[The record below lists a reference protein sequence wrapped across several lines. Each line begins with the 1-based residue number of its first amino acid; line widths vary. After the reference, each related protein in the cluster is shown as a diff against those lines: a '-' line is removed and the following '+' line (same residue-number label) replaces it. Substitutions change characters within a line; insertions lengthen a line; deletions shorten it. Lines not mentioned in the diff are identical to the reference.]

1 MARRSVELSWPSLV
15 LDSEG
20 LWAVAD
26 NHGDAKAAIELAS
39 EMGSLVF
46 VPSVVLAETLR
57 GDAGDAPANRVLNK
71 LQTVN
76 IDVTLA
82 RRAAQ
87 LKRAADMVGVAA
99 TVDALVVA
107 VSEHL
112 GGGVVLT
119 SDPRDINALGDH
131 AGVRVRAIP
140 V

>member
-1 MARRSVELSWPSLV
+1 MARRSVGPSWPSLV

-20 LWAVAD
+20 LWAVAN
-26 NHGDAKAAIELAS
+26 NHDGAKAATELAS

-76 IDVTLA
+76 IDVSLA

-107 VSEHL
+107 VSERL

-119 SDPRDINALGDH
+119 SDPRDINALSDH

>member
-1 MARRSVELSWPSLV
+1 MARRSVGPSWPSLV

-20 LWAVAD
+20 LWAVAN
-26 NHGDAKAAIELAS
+26 NHDGAKAAIELAS

-71 LQTVN
+71 LQAVN
-76 IDVTLA
+76 IDVSLA

-87 LKRAADMVGVAA
+87 LKRAADMVGVGA

-107 VSEHL
+107 VSERL

-119 SDPRDINALGDH
+119 SDPRDINALSDH